1 MGEQQVFQPLTQED
15 KITTV
20 LYRVGIVLSTVIV
33 AVMAILLQMAASS
46 PDSIRIS
53 LWADV
58 LLYGLYI
65 SVGLSVFF
73 IHLYI
78 GSFKKFLKNLY
89 YVGLAGLAALLYIGK
104 GSLSGTL
111 A

>member
-20 LYRVGIVLSTVIV
+20 LYRIGIVLSAVIV
-33 AVMAILLQMAASS
+33 AAMAILLESGTSS
-46 PDSIRIS
+46 PESIRIS

-58 LLYGLYI
+58 LLYGLYVA
-65 SVGLSVFF
+65 VGLSVFF

-78 GSFKKFLKNLY
+78 GSFKKLLKKLY
-89 YVGLAGLAALLYIGK
+89 YVGLVGLAALLYIGK